1 MANKKTKYFFGL
13 KVLAII
19 ALSCTVTLWAAL
31 WISSAIQ
38 GGSSGASTDKVT
50 NILDEKFDI
59 SGKVEVEKTVRL
71 ITLTK
76 SKQTNFC
83 GDTETLAVTILPEGF
98 ENLALSFASSDS
110 SIASV
115 DSTGKITYNKIGS
128 AKITATYKGKNQ
140 NGEKYTV
147 SDSCNVECSGIKPD
161 KDTKLSFVK
170 YGDNA
175 KNELKSVKVGERA
188 TALVNGGETKN
199 YILKYES
206 DNSECVATQ
215 GSSVFALSVGKATV
229 TARYKGEIVA
239 KKAIEVTENDD
250 ALIPSSVEFTSPE
263 FLPKFILGKMYSV
276 KELVKSIT
284 VKRGDGTEN
293 TFFCSDDSSVDEFN
307 NALNLLYFRASSDK
321 LMFYGKNVEAKK
333 IGDVKIIISSP
344 HNPNLRYE
352 IGCAVNKAKPESIT
366 IVGDS
371 VIVPHSVVKYTATLL
386 PYDYGDNNN
395 LTWKVVKGN
404 ASVNEETGTLVS
416 KGYGTIVLRCSS
428 SDFPDVYAD
437 YEIKSKLFTT
447 AYGFVRKFMGHGLLS
462 ALLGFGIFGSL
473 FLLLKRKLAAIPL
486 TVVSSCVFASVSEFI
501 QYFTPGRFCS
511 FSDMIV
517 DTVGAM
523 CGMMTAITLMLIIG
537 VTWRIISKRSYRE
550 FSARVKEFNAKNVFG
565 RTKRYCDCDS
575 AQENKICNEKHDTSS
590 NNDNI

>member
-1 MANKKTKYFFGL
+1 MANKKAKYFLGL

-38 GGSSGASTDKVT
+38 GESSGASTDKVT

-59 SGKVEVEKTVRL
+59 SNKVEIEKTVRL

-76 SKQTNFC
+76 RKQTNFC
-83 GDTETLAVTILPEGF
+83 GDTETLAVKILPEGF
-98 ENLALSFASSDS
+98 ENLPLSYASSDS
-110 SIASV
+110 SVASV
-115 DSTGKITYNKIGS
+115 NSTTGEITYKKIGS
-128 AKITATYKGKNQ
+128 AKITATYDGKHKS
-140 NGEKYTV
+140 GDEYTV
-147 SDSCNVECSGIKPD
+147 SGSCNVECSGIKPG
-161 KDTKLSFVK
+161 KDAKLSFVK
-170 YGDNA
+170 YGDSAN

-188 TALVNGGETKN
+188 TALVNGGETKS

-239 KKAIEVTENDD
+239 KKTIEVTENDD
-250 ALIPSSVEFTSPE
+250 AIIPSSVEFTSYE
-263 FLPKFILGKMYSV
+263 FILGKTYSV

-293 TFFCSDDSSVDEFN
+293 TFFSSDDSSVDEFN
-307 NALNLLYFRASSDK
+307 NALNLLYFRALSDK
-321 LMFYGKNVEAKK
+321 LMFYGKNIAAKK
-333 IGDVKIIISSP
+333 IGDVEITISSP
-344 HNPNLRYE
+344 YNPNLQYKK
-352 IGCAVNKAKPESIT
+352 GYTVNKAEPESIT

-371 VIVPHSVVKYTATLL
+371 VIVPHSDVKYTATLL
-386 PYDYGDNNN
+386 PYDYGDKNN
-395 LTWKVVKGN
+395 LTWEVVKGN
-404 ASVNEETGTLVS
+404 ASVNKNTGVLVS

-428 SDFPDVYAD
+428 SDFPNVYAD

-473 FLLLKRKLAAIPL
+473 FLLLGRKAAAIPL

-523 CGMMTAITLMLIIG
+523 CGMATAITLMLIIG
-537 VTWRIISKRSYRE
+537 VTWRIISKRSYCE
-550 FSARVKEFNAKNVFG
+550 FSARVKEFNAKAVFG
-565 RTKRYCDCDS
+565 RTKRYCAS
-575 AQENKICNEKHDTSS
+575 AQENEICNEKHDTSS